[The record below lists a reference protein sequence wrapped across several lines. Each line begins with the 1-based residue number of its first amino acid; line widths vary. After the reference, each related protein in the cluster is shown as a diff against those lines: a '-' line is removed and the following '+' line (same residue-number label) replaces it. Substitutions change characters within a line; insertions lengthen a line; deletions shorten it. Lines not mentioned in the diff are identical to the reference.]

1 MIQGLWSAMRN
12 FECQHRFS
20 CLLGGESFE
29 PAKEVKWLSFV
40 WWVVMMGSQQVQS
53 KVSSLPVNNLS
64 VNNEGGKLLFII
76 ITRNRVIGVDYMKE
90 YIHTTKTMDLL
101 AS

>member
-1 MIQGLWSAMRN
+1 MRN
-12 FECQHRFS
+12 LECQHHFS

-40 WWVVMMGSQQVQS
+40 WWVVMLVSLQVQS
-53 KVSSLPVNNLS
+53 KVSSLPVNNLG
-64 VNNEGGKLLFII
+64 VNNEGGNYFIKSSH
-76 ITRNRVIGVDYMKE
+76 VIGADYMKE